1 MTLPPASALV
11 VLRPARGPLT
21 PDDRIVSENVAQYLP
36 SAVAVDAVA
45 GWFRSA
51 GFEIGSPFGL
61 SLSISGPPSLFRAVF
76 GVDAV
81 PDGSPDQA
89 QSGLA
94 LPMAALPPEIGDLIE
109 TVEFT
114 PPPAFGPT
122 DY

>member
-1 MTLPPASALV
+1 MTAPTTSALV

-21 PDDRIVSENVAQYLP
+21 PDDRIVSENVAGYLP
-36 SAVAVDAVA
+36 SPAAADAVA

-51 GFEIGSPFGL
+51 GFEVGSPFGM
-61 SLSISGPPSLFRAVF
+61 SLSVSGPPSLFRAVF

-81 PDGSPDQA
+81 PDGAPEREQT
-89 QSGLA
+89 GLA
-94 LPMAALPPEIGDLIE
+94 LPVATLPPEIRDLVE
-109 TVEFT
+109 AVEFT